1 MPLLFI
7 YNNINL
13 NIYLNGDNM
22 FFKNIHIR
30 IKIIIIITIIL
41 FIVII
46 GKVFYIQV
54 IDYKKLN
61 KYATNLWSRNL
72 PIAANRGIIYD
83 RNGIEIA
90 GNITTTSLV
99 LIPNQ
104 IKDKEKVA
112 KDLASILN
120 VDYEEMYRHVSKKT
134 SIERVHPEGRNL
146 SYEIA
151 DEINALGYK
160 GVYLVKESKR
170 NYPYNNLLSHT
181 IGFVGIDNQGLSGL
195 ELIYDKYLTG
205 SNGSI
210 KYFSDAKGTSLTIPQ
225 IYEQPTSGVN
235 MTLTINYKLQEVLER
250 ELDVAVSQYNPDQ
263 ALGIVMDPNTGEILA
278 ISSRPNFSPSKYQ
291 NYTVE
296 EINRNLPIWMT
307 YEPGSTFK
315 IITLAAS
322 LEEKIVDLEKDRFY
336 DSGSI
341 TVVGAKLHCWKAG
354 GHGDESYLEVVEN
367 SCNPGFVNLGLKLGK
382 DVLFNYIDLF
392 GFGKKTGIDL
402 NGEASGII
410 FDVNKITDLEL
421 ATTAF
426 GQGVSVTPIQQIT
439 AVSAAIN
446 GGILYKPYIVKSLN
460 EPETNSV
467 ILENNPKIVRKVI
480 SDNTSSKVRYA
491 LESVVARGTGHNAY
505 IGGYRV
511 GGKTGTAQKVKDG
524 KYMSGN
530 YITSFIGFMPADDPQ
545 IVVYI
550 AVDNAKGITQY
561 GGTIAAPIA
570 KNFLMS
576 AIDILGIEKRSNA
589 IEREYLYTDKQY
601 AVVPNVV
608 GMDVKE
614 AIKELKSFKVEYT
627 GTGDIVTYQSP
638 NPDTNV
644 YEGETIRLLLDK

>member
-1 MPLLFI
+1 
-7 YNNINL
+7 
-13 NIYLNGDNM
+13 M
-22 FFKNIHIR
+22 FFKDIHIR
-30 IKIIIIITIIL
+30 IKIIILVTIFL

-61 KYATNLWSRNL
+61 KYATSLWSRNL
-72 PIAANRGIIYD
+72 PLAANRGIIYD
-83 RNGIEIA
+83 TNGIELA

-104 IKDKEKVA
+104 IIDKEKVA
-112 KDLASILN
+112 KDLSEILN
-120 VDYEEMYRHVSKKT
+120 VDYEEMYKHVSKKT

-151 DEINALGYK
+151 DKINSLGYD
-160 GVYLVKESKR
+160 GVYLVKEAKR
-170 NYPYNNLLSHT
+170 YYPYNTLLSHS

-195 ELIYDKYLTG
+195 ELIYDDYLTG
-205 SNGSI
+205 SDGSI
-210 KYFSDAKGTSLTIPQ
+210 KYFSDAKGNSLSMSQ

-235 MTLTINYKLQEVLER
+235 MTLTINYKLQEALER
-250 ELDVAVSQYNPDQ
+250 ELNVAVSEYNPDQ
-263 ALGIVMDPNTGEILA
+263 ALGIAMNPNTGEILA
-278 ISSRPNFSPSKYQ
+278 IASRPTFSPSDYQ

-322 LEEKIVDLEKDRFY
+322 LEEKIVDLESDNFF
-336 DSGSI
+336 DGGAV
-341 TVVGAKLHCWKAG
+341 TVGGATLHCWKHG
-354 GHGDESYLEVVEN
+354 GHGNQTYLQVVEN

-382 DVLFNYIDLF
+382 ETLFNYIDLF
-392 GFGKKTGIDL
+392 GFGEKTGVDL
-402 NGEASGII
+402 NGESSGIL
-410 FDVNKITDLEL
+410 FNVDKIGDLEL

-467 ILENNPKIVRKVI
+467 ILENNPTVVRKVI
-480 SDNTSSKVRYA
+480 SDDTSSKVRYA

-524 KYMSGN
+524 IYMSGN
-530 YITSFIGFMPADDPQ
+530 YITSFIGFLPADKPE
-545 IVVYI
+545 IVIYI

-561 GGTIAAPIA
+561 GGTVAAPIA
-570 KNFLMS
+570 KNFLLS
-576 AIDILGIEKRSNA
+576 AIDILDIEERTDE

-601 AVVPNVV
+601 AEVPNVV
-608 GMDVKE
+608 GMSVKE
-614 AIKELKSFKVEYT
+614 AVKLLKKFKVEYSGSGET
-627 GTGDIVTYQSP
+627 VTYQSP
-638 NPDTNV
+638 SANEKV
-644 YEGETIRLLLDK
+644 YEGETIRLLLTE